1 MKLIKTIMMA
11 ASVALVSA
19 PMALPT
25 VAAAQESPLVRGEYS
40 DLSGITVKDGGGLAY
55 AEYLATTWVA
65 NQEFAKSQGW
75 ISDYKMFANV
85 DARDGE
91 PDLYLMVT
99 YPSVP
104 DAAEGERRGK
114 VYREWA
120 KKTDAQLRKEAGNR
134 AEFRTTRGTMMLQE
148 WTKR

>member
-1 MKLIKTIMMA
+1 MKLIKTMMMA
-11 ASVALVSA
+11 TAVAIASPVILTTA
-19 PMALPT
+19 
-25 VAAAQESPLVRGEYS
+25 AAAQEFPLAGGEYS
-40 DLSGITVKDGGGLAY
+40 DMTGITVKEGSGLAY
-55 AEYLATTWVA
+55 AEYLATTWAA

-75 ISDYKMFANV
+75 ISGYKIFRNV

-104 DAAEGERRGK
+104 NAAESERRGK

-120 KKTDAQLRKEAGNR
+120 KKTDAQLRQEAGNR
-134 AEFRTTRGTMMLQE
+134 AEVRTTRGSMMLQE
-148 WTKR
+148 WAKR

>member
-1 MKLIKTIMMA
+1 MKLIKTMMMA
-11 ASVALVSA
+11 ASVALV
-19 PMALPT
+19 ALPT
-25 VAAAQESPLVRGEYS
+25 IASAQDFPLVGGEYS
-40 DLSGITVKDGGGLAY
+40 DMTGITVKDGGGMAY
-55 AEYLATTWVA
+55 ATYLADQWVK

-75 ISDYKMFANV
+75 ISDYRIFRNV

-104 DAAEGERRGK
+104 TAAENERRGK

-120 KKTDAQLRKEAGNR
+120 KKTDAQLRQEAGNR
-134 AEFRTTRGTMMLQE
+134 AEFRTERGTMMLQE
-148 WTKR
+148 WSKR

>member
-1 MKLIKTIMMA
+1 MKLIKTMMMA
-11 ASVALVSA
+11 ASVALV
-19 PMALPT
+19 ALPT
-25 VAAAQESPLVRGEYS
+25 IASAQDFPLVGGEYS
-40 DLSGITVKDGGGLAY
+40 DMTGITVKDGGGMAY
-55 AEYLATTWVA
+55 ATYLADQWVK

-75 ISDYKMFANV
+75 ISDYRIFRNV

-104 DAAEGERRGK
+104 NAAENERRGK

-120 KKTDAQLRKEAGNR
+120 KKTDAQLRQEAGNR
-134 AEFRTTRGTMMLQE
+134 AEFRTERGTMMLQE
-148 WTKR
+148 WSKR